1 MAETA
6 IIKIQMRFDTV
17 ANFTSA
23 NPVLLVGEIAFVT
36 NGKYFVIGDG
46 VSTFTQLSPSDPLL
60 TSQDRFRNEAYI
72 QQNMLNPLN
81 VALTT
86 AINAEIT
93 NRTIGDASLQSQI
106 TSEIALRISGDA
118 SLQTQITT
126 EQGERIAA
134 DNNLSTAVTDL
145 LASFALFQT
154 DVIAAVAAEEAA
166 RIAADGVLQA
176 NIDAVD
182 LFTAGL
188 VLEDAAL
195 QDAIN
200 AEITARE
207 DADAALQTNIDGKA
221 NTSHTHAATDIV
233 SGTLDVAR
241 LGSNAADSSLV
252 LHGDNTWRSKVE
264 LTNFWEYFNDM
275 VTNTAAQTVETI
287 TSSVATVGVFA
298 SQPTAFGI
306 AQMQTNA
313 GATAHTC
320 FRLSNTNLIINKATA
335 SCYVARVFIDSLSTV
350 VETFNLKC
358 GFNDGANAS
367 SVGSNSAMIRYT
379 NGVNGGR
386 WQCANRASNVETT
399 ADSGITV
406 AINTWYIL
414 KILMT
419 TTAVEYYI
427 DGVLVQ
433 TIATNIPTT
442 GVGQI
447 TGIQKTVGTT
457 NRNFRI
463 DYYYLKIPTGR

>member
-6 IIKIQMRFDTV
+6 IIKIQMRLDTV

-46 VSTFTQLSPSDPLL
+46 VSTFTDLSPSDPLL
-60 TSQDRFRNEAYI
+60 TSQGRYRNEAYI
-72 QQNMLNPLN
+72 QQNLLNPLN
-81 VALTT
+81 VALTN

-93 NRTIGDASLQSQI
+93 NRVIGDAYLQSQI
-106 TSEIALRISGDA
+106 TSEIATRISVD
-118 SLQTQITT
+118 SNLQSQITA
-126 EQGERIAA
+126 EQGARIAA
-134 DNNLSTAVTDL
+134 DDGLTAAVADL
-145 LASFALFQT
+145 LASFGLFQA

-166 RIAADGVLQA
+166 RIAADDVLQA
-176 NIDAVD
+176 NIDVID

-188 VLEDAAL
+188 VAEDAAL

-221 NTSHTHAATDIV
+221 NISHTHAATDIV
-233 SGTLDVAR
+233 SGTINVER
-241 LGSNAADSSLV
+241 IGSNTADSSLV
-252 LHGDNTWRSKVE
+252 LHGDNTWKSKVQ
-264 LTNFWEYFNDM
+264 LFDWWEYYNDM
-275 VTNTAAQTVETI
+275 VINSATSTVEVI
-287 TSSVATVGVFA
+287 ISSVATVGIFA

-306 AQMQTNA
+306 SQMQTNA
-313 GATAHTC
+313 SATAHTC
-320 FRLSNTNLIINKATA
+320 YRLGNLNLIINKATP
-335 SCYVARVFIDSLSTV
+335 SYYVARVFIDNLSTA

-367 SVGSNSAMIRYT
+367 SVGSNSAMFRYT
-379 NGVNGGR
+379 NAVNGGR
-386 WQCANRASNVETT
+386 WQCANRLSNVETT
-399 ADSGITV
+399 ADSGVTV

-414 KILMT
+414 EIRMT

>member
-6 IIKIQMRFDTV
+6 IIKIQMRLDTV

-23 NPVLLVGEIAFVT
+23 NPVLLAGEVAFVT
-36 NGKYFVIGDG
+36 DAKCFVIGDG
-46 VSTFTQLSPSDPLL
+46 VSTFTDLSPSDPLL
-60 TSQDRFRNEAYI
+60 TSQDRYRNEAYI
-72 QQNMLNPLN
+72 QQNLLNPLN
-81 VALTT
+81 IALTN
-86 AINAEIT
+86 AINEEIT
-93 NRTIGDASLQSQI
+93 ARAAGDANLQSQI
-106 TSEIALRISGDA
+106 TSEIALRIGGD
-118 SLQTQITT
+118 SNLQSQITA
-126 EQGERIAA
+126 EQGARIAA
-134 DNNLSTAVTDL
+134 DDGLTAAVADL
-145 LASFALFQT
+145 LTSFGLFQA

-166 RIAADGVLQA
+166 RIAADDVLQA
-176 NIDAVD
+176 NIDVID

-188 VLEDAAL
+188 VAEDAAL

-233 SGTLDVAR
+233 SGTINVER
-241 LGSNAADSSLV
+241 IGSNAADSSLV
-252 LHGDNTWRSKVE
+252 LHGDNTWKSKVQ
-264 LTNFWEYFNDM
+264 LFDWWEYFNDM

-287 TSSVATVGVFA
+287 TSSVGTIGVSATTSV
-298 SQPTAFGI
+298 AFGI

-320 FRLSNTNLIINKATA
+320 FRLTNLNLILNRSTP
-335 SCYVARVFIDSLSTV
+335 SYYVARVFIDNLSTA

-367 SVGSNSAMIRYT
+367 SVGSNSAMFRYT
-379 NGVNGGR
+379 NAVNGGR
-386 WQCANRASNVETT
+386 WQCANRLSNVETT
-399 ADSGITV
+399 ADSGVTV
-406 AINTWYIL
+406 AINTWFIL
-414 KILMT
+414 EIRMT